1 VAAVELLIGHEWWL
15 HRDDFV
21 AGFVEVV
28 AAPGDGT
35 PTALVDWPRAAASL
49 ERGRLACSS
58 GEGKVLRLCASLAER
73 VPVDLADALT
83 SLDTPMVVLAARAVL
98 HAGGCPEAARLLR
111 DGDVR

>member
-1 VAAVELLIGHEWWL
+1 VAAVELLIGHGWWL

-28 AAPGDGT
+28 AALGDGM
-35 PTALVDWPRAAASL
+35 PMAFVDWSRATACL

-58 GEGKVLRLCASLAER
+58 GEGQVLRLCASLAEG
-73 VPVDLADALT
+73 VPVDLAEALT
-83 SLDTPMVVLAARAVL
+83 SLDAPMVVLAARAVL
-98 HAGGCPEAARLLR
+98 HAGGCPEAAYLLR